1 MLTELWN
8 EITSI
13 FTNDKFARI
22 KSKTE
27 ATFTAVVYE
36 IENGILPILDNYQD
50 PKNKAILDNL
60 KNSNTF
66 KIIKEGL
73 KVNDPSKLLVELEVY
88 FKDILT
94 NQSKIVSSINTILS
108 DSVNE
113 KTITF
118 KQYEMMNY
126 IDDMYSN
133 TYFTTELLYILIR
146 DEKNSMLSQ
155 KQVIKLLKQLP
166 NFKLKVLNKVTVK
179 DALASIANSSAESIY
194 DRNSADAPDSIKM
207 SGIKVSNF
215 IGNPIFSFRK
225 WLVDKDIDKAKALED
240 TKNLIELRLLEL
252 RNQAAGESDNEGL
265 RKQIE
270 YYEDKLAEVDS
281 KISKLMEV
289 K

>member
-179 DALASIANSSAESIY
+179 EALASISNSSAESIY

-289 K
+289 

>member
-1 MLTELWN
+1 MLTELWD

-13 FTNDKFARI
+13 FTTDKFARI

-126 IDDMYSN
+126 VDDMYSN

-166 NFKLKVLNKVTVK
+166 SFKLKVLNKVTVK
-179 DALASIANSSAESIY
+179 DALATIANSSSESIY

-289 K
+289 

>member
-27 ATFTAVVYE
+27 STFTAVVYE

-166 NFKLKVLNKVTVK
+166 SFKLKVLNKVTVK

-289 K
+289 

>member
-94 NQSKIVSSINTILS
+94 NQSKIVSSINTMLS

-166 NFKLKVLNKVTVK
+166 SFKLKVLNKVTVK
-179 DALASIANSSAESIY
+179 DALATISNSSAESIY

-289 K
+289 

>member
-166 NFKLKVLNKVTVK
+166 SFKLKVLNKVTVK
-179 DALASIANSSAESIY
+179 DALATIANSSSESIY

-289 K
+289 

>member
-94 NQSKIVSSINTILS
+94 NQSKIVSSINTMLS

-126 IDDMYSN
+126 VDDMYSN

-166 NFKLKVLNKVTVK
+166 SFKLKVLNKVTVK
-179 DALASIANSSAESIY
+179 EALASIANSSAESIY

-289 K
+289 

>member
-13 FTNDKFARI
+13 FTTDKFARI

-36 IENGILPILDNYQD
+36 IENGILPILDNYQE

-166 NFKLKVLNKVTVK
+166 SFKLKVLNKVTVK
-179 DALASIANSSAESIY
+179 DALASIANSSSESIY

-289 K
+289 

>member
-1 MLTELWN
+1 
-8 EITSI
+8 
-13 FTNDKFARI
+13 
-22 KSKTE
+22 
-27 ATFTAVVYE
+27 
-36 IENGILPILDNYQD
+36 
-50 PKNKAILDNL
+50 
-60 KNSNTF
+60 
-66 KIIKEGL
+66 
-73 KVNDPSKLLVELEVY
+73 
-88 FKDILT
+88 
-94 NQSKIVSSINTILS
+94 
-108 DSVNE
+108 
-113 KTITF
+113 
-118 KQYEMMNY
+118 MMNY

-166 NFKLKVLNKVTVK
+166 SFKLKVLNKVTVK
-179 DALASIANSSAESIY
+179 DALASIANSSSESIY
-194 DRNSADAPDSIKM
+194 DRNTADAPDSIKM

-289 K
+289 

>member
-94 NQSKIVSSINTILS
+94 NQSKIISSINTILS

-166 NFKLKVLNKVTVK
+166 SFKLKVLNKVTVK

-289 K
+289 

>member
-13 FTNDKFARI
+13 FTTDKFARI

-126 IDDMYSN
+126 VDDMYSN
-133 TYFTTELLYILIR
+133 TYFATELLYILIR

-179 DALASIANSSAESIY
+179 DALASIANSSSESIY
-194 DRNSADAPDSIKM
+194 DRNSADAPDSVKM

-289 K
+289 

>member
-166 NFKLKVLNKVTVK
+166 SFKLKVLNKVTVK

-252 RNQAAGESDNEGL
+252 RNQASGESDNEGL

-289 K
+289 

>member
-126 IDDMYSN
+126 VDDMYSN
-133 TYFTTELLYILIR
+133 TYFATELLYILIR

-166 NFKLKVLNKVTVK
+166 SFKLKVLNKVTVK

-289 K
+289 

>member
-13 FTNDKFARI
+13 FTSDKFARI

-36 IENGILPILDNYQD
+36 IENGVLPILDNYQD

-179 DALASIANSSAESIY
+179 DELASIANSSAESIY

-281 KISKLMEV
+281 KISKIMEV
-289 K
+289 

>member
-1 MLTELWN
+1 MLTELWD

-13 FTNDKFARI
+13 FTTDKFARI

-50 PKNKAILDNL
+50 SKNKAILDNL

-126 IDDMYSN
+126 VDDMYSN
-133 TYFTTELLYILIR
+133 TYFATELLYILIR

-179 DALASIANSSAESIY
+179 DALASIANSSSESIY
-194 DRNSADAPDSIKM
+194 DRNSADAPDSVKM

-289 K
+289 

>member
-50 PKNKAILDNL
+50 PKNKVILDNL

-166 NFKLKVLNKVTVK
+166 SFKLKVLNKVTVK
-179 DALASIANSSAESIY
+179 DALASISNSSAESIY

-289 K
+289 

>member
-126 IDDMYSN
+126 VDDMYSN

-166 NFKLKVLNKVTVK
+166 SFKLKVLNKVTVK

-194 DRNSADAPDSIKM
+194 DRNSADAPDSVKM

-289 K
+289 

>member
-13 FTNDKFARI
+13 FTTDKFARI

-166 NFKLKVLNKVTVK
+166 SFKLKVLNKVTVK

-289 K
+289 

>member
-155 KQVIKLLKQLP
+155 KHVIKLLKQLP
-166 NFKLKVLNKVTVK
+166 SFKLKVLNKVTVK
-179 DALASIANSSAESIY
+179 DALASIANSSSESIY

-289 K
+289 

>member
-1 MLTELWN
+1 MLTELWD

-13 FTNDKFARI
+13 FTTDKFARI

-50 PKNKAILDNL
+50 PKNKVILDNL

-126 IDDMYSN
+126 VDDMYSN

-166 NFKLKVLNKVTVK
+166 SFKLKVLNKVSVK
-179 DALASIANSSAESIY
+179 DALASIANSSSESIY

-289 K
+289 

>member
-50 PKNKAILDNL
+50 PKNKVILDNL

-126 IDDMYSN
+126 VDDMYSN

-289 K
+289 

>member
-225 WLVDKDIDKAKALED
+225 WLVDKDINKAKALED

-289 K
+289 

>member
-50 PKNKAILDNL
+50 PKNKVILDNL

-88 FKDILT
+88 FKDILA
-94 NQSKIVSSINTILS
+94 NQSKIVSNINTILS

-166 NFKLKVLNKVTVK
+166 SFKLKVLNKVTVK
-179 DALASIANSSAESIY
+179 DALAAIANSSSESIY

-289 K
+289 

>member
-13 FTNDKFARI
+13 FTSDKFARI

-166 NFKLKVLNKVTVK
+166 SFKLKVLNKVTVK
-179 DALASIANSSAESIY
+179 EALAAISNSSAESIY

-289 K
+289 

>member
-94 NQSKIVSSINTILS
+94 NQSKIVSSINTMLS

-133 TYFTTELLYILIR
+133 TYFATELLYILIR

-166 NFKLKVLNKVTVK
+166 SFKLKVLNKVTVK
-179 DALASIANSSAESIY
+179 DALATISNSSAESIY

-289 K
+289 

>member
-1 MLTELWN
+1 MLTELWD

-13 FTNDKFARI
+13 FTTDKFARI

-50 PKNKAILDNL
+50 PKNKVILDNL

-126 IDDMYSN
+126 VDDMYSN
-133 TYFTTELLYILIR
+133 TYFATELLYILIR

-166 NFKLKVLNKVTVK
+166 SFKLKVLNKVTVK
-179 DALASIANSSAESIY
+179 DALASIANSSSESIY
-194 DRNSADAPDSIKM
+194 DRNSADAPDSVKM

-289 K
+289 

>member
-13 FTNDKFARI
+13 CTNDKFARI

-50 PKNKAILDNL
+50 PKNKVILDNL

-166 NFKLKVLNKVTVK
+166 SFKLKVLNKVTVK
-179 DALASIANSSAESIY
+179 DALASIANSSSESIY

-289 K
+289 

>member
-13 FTNDKFARI
+13 FTTDKFARI

-66 KIIKEGL
+66 KIVKEGL

-166 NFKLKVLNKVTVK
+166 SFKLKVLNKVTVK
-179 DALASIANSSAESIY
+179 DALASIANSSSESIY

-289 K
+289 

>member
-13 FTNDKFARI
+13 FTTDKFARI

-94 NQSKIVSSINTILS
+94 NQSKIVNSINTILS

-166 NFKLKVLNKVTVK
+166 SFKLKVLNKVTVK
-179 DALASIANSSAESIY
+179 DALASIANSSSESIY

-289 K
+289 

>member
-27 ATFTAVVYE
+27 ATFTAAVYE

-60 KNSNTF
+60 KNSSTF

-166 NFKLKVLNKVTVK
+166 SFKLKVLNKVTVK
-179 DALASIANSSAESIY
+179 EALASIANSSSESIY

-289 K
+289 

>member
-1 MLTELWN
+1 MLTELWD

-50 PKNKAILDNL
+50 PKNKVILDNL

-133 TYFTTELLYILIR
+133 TYFTTELLYIIIR

-166 NFKLKVLNKVTVK
+166 SFKLKVLNKVTVK
-179 DALASIANSSAESIY
+179 DALATISNSSAESIY

-289 K
+289 

>member
-50 PKNKAILDNL
+50 PKNKVILDNL

-126 IDDMYSN
+126 IDDMHSN

-166 NFKLKVLNKVTVK
+166 SFKLKVLNKVTVK

-194 DRNSADAPDSIKM
+194 DRNTADAPDSIKM

-289 K
+289 

>member
-133 TYFTTELLYILIR
+133 TYFATELLYILIR

-166 NFKLKVLNKVTVK
+166 SFKLKVLNKVTVK
-179 DALASIANSSAESIY
+179 EALASIANSSAESIY

-289 K
+289 

>member
-50 PKNKAILDNL
+50 P

-126 IDDMYSN
+126 VDDMYSN
-133 TYFTTELLYILIR
+133 TYFATELLYILIR

-289 K
+289 

>member
-94 NQSKIVSSINTILS
+94 NQSKIVSSINTLLS

-133 TYFTTELLYILIR
+133 TYFATELLYILIR

-166 NFKLKVLNKVTVK
+166 SFKLKVLNKVTVK
-179 DALASIANSSAESIY
+179 EALASIANSSSESIY

-289 K
+289 

>member
-166 NFKLKVLNKVTVK
+166 SFKLKVLNKVTVK

-289 K
+289 

>member
-126 IDDMYSN
+126 VDDMYSN

-289 K
+289 

>member
-126 IDDMYSN
+126 VDDMYSN

-166 NFKLKVLNKVTVK
+166 SFKLKVLNKVTVK
-179 DALASIANSSAESIY
+179 DALASIANSSSESIY

-265 RKQIE
+265 HKQIE

-289 K
+289 

>member
-94 NQSKIVSSINTILS
+94 NQSNIVSSINTILS

-118 KQYEMMNY
+118 KQYERMNY

-166 NFKLKVLNKVTVK
+166 SFKLKVLNKVTVK

-289 K
+289 

>member
-133 TYFTTELLYILIR
+133 TYFATELLYILIR

-166 NFKLKVLNKVTVK
+166 SFKLKVLNKVTVK
-179 DALASIANSSAESIY
+179 EALASIANSSSESIY

-289 K
+289 